1 LPVQAHGIRLP
12 PVQEV
17 GRGMT
22 GKPPVHHASKDPE
35 TGMVQFTFGVD
46 QWVISGQVP
55 SEDEYRNYL
64 AAFQAWRKVT
74 LPAPADVPWAEQ
86 GREG

>member
-1 LPVQAHGIRLP
+1 
-12 PVQEV
+12 
-17 GRGMT
+17 MT